1 MKEYELPINK
11 KILLTLAIIGFAFM
25 AKVAVAVW
33 GTYFDDRI
41 LDNQIEEQLLNGP
54 KNLTPQKF
62 IGEMDKRLSM
72 NNIRDIKFA
81 DVAQVTNVDGLEVKK
96 EYEIRK
102 PFLLNIDIVM
112 KFEKSFD
119 QSSVQAK

>member
-1 MKEYELPINK
+1 MRHQQGASYIA
-11 KILLTLAIIGFAFM
+11 ILIAIIGFAFM
-25 AKVAVAVW
+25 VKVAVAVW
-33 GTYFDDRI
+33 EPYFDDRM

-54 KNLTPQKF
+54 KNLSPQKF

-72 NNIRDIKFA
+72 NNIRDIQFA
-81 DVAQVTNVDGLEVKK
+81 DVAQVTNVDGLQVKK

>member
-1 MKEYELPINK
+1 MRHQQGASYIA
-11 KILLTLAIIGFAFM
+11 ILIAIIGFAFM

-33 GTYFDDRI
+33 GPYFDDRM

-54 KNLTPQKF
+54 KNLSPQKF
-62 IGEMDKRLSM
+62 IGEIDKRLSM

-81 DVAQVTNVDGLEVKK
+81 DVAQVTNVDGLQVKK

>member
-1 MKEYELPINK
+1 MRHQQGASYIA
-11 KILLTLAIIGFAFM
+11 ILIAIIGFAFM
-25 AKVAVAVW
+25 VKVAVAVW
-33 GTYFDDRI
+33 EPYFDDRM

-54 KNLTPQKF
+54 KNLSPQKF

-72 NNIRDIKFA
+72 NNIRDIQFA

>member
-1 MKEYELPINK
+1 MRHQQGASYIA
-11 KILLTLAIIGFAFM
+11 ILIAIIGFAFM

-33 GTYFDDRI
+33 GPYFDDRM

-54 KNLTPQKF
+54 KNLSPQKF

-72 NNIRDIKFA
+72 NNIRGIKFA

>member
-1 MKEYELPINK
+1 MRKNQQGASYIA
-11 KILLTLAIIGFAFM
+11 ILIAIIGFAFM
-25 AKVAVAVW
+25 AKVAIAVW
-33 GTYFDDRI
+33 GPYFDDRM

-54 KNLTPQKF
+54 KNLSPQKF
-62 IGEMDKRLSM
+62 IGEMDKRLNM
-72 NNIRDIKFA
+72 NNIRDMKFA
-81 DVAQVTNVDGLEVKK
+81 DVAQVTNVDGLQVKK

>member
-1 MKEYELPINK
+1 MRHQQGASYIA
-11 KILLTLAIIGFAFM
+11 ILIAIIGFAFM
-25 AKVAVAVW
+25 VKVAVAVW
-33 GTYFDDRI
+33 APYFDDRM

-54 KNLTPQKF
+54 KNLSPQQF

-72 NNIRDIKFA
+72 NNIRDIQFA

>member
-1 MKEYELPINK
+1 MRHQQGASYIA
-11 KILLTLAIIGFAFM
+11 ILIAIIGFAFM
-25 AKVAVAVW
+25 AKVAIAVW
-33 GTYFDDRI
+33 GPYFDDRM
-41 LDNQIEEQLLNGP
+41 LDNQIEEQLVNGP
-54 KNLTPQKF
+54 KNLSPQKF

-72 NNIRDIKFA
+72 NNIRDMKFA
-81 DVAQVTNVDGLEVKK
+81 DVAQVTNVDGLQVKK

>member
-1 MKEYELPINK
+1 MRHQQGASYIA
-11 KILLTLAIIGFAFM
+11 ILIAIIGFAFM

-33 GTYFDDRI
+33 GPYFDDRM

-54 KNLTPQKF
+54 KNLSPQKF

-81 DVAQVTNVDGLEVKK
+81 DVAQVTNVDGLQVKK

>member
-1 MKEYELPINK
+1 MRHQQGASYIA
-11 KILLTLAIIGFAFM
+11 ILIAIIGFAFM
-25 AKVAVAVW
+25 AKVAIAVW
-33 GTYFDDRI
+33 GPYFDDRM

-72 NNIRDIKFA
+72 NNIRDMKFA
-81 DVAQVTNVDGLEVKK
+81 DVAQVTNVDGLQVKK

>member
-1 MKEYELPINK
+1 MRHQQGASYIA
-11 KILLTLAIIGFAFM
+11 ILIAIIGFAFM
-25 AKVAVAVW
+25 AKVAIAVW
-33 GTYFDDRI
+33 GPYFDDRM

-72 NNIRDIKFA
+72 NNIRDIQFA
-81 DVAQVTNVDGLEVKK
+81 DVAQVTNVDGLQVKK

>member
-1 MKEYELPINK
+1 MRHQQGASYIA
-11 KILLTLAIIGFAFM
+11 ILIAIIGFAFM
-25 AKVAVAVW
+25 AKVAIAVW
-33 GTYFDDRI
+33 GPYFDDRM

-54 KNLTPQKF
+54 KNLSPQKF
-62 IGEMDKRLSM
+62 IGEMDKRLNM
-72 NNIRDIKFA
+72 NNIRDMKFA
-81 DVAQVTNVDGLEVKK
+81 DVAQVTIVDGLQVKR

>member
-1 MKEYELPINK
+1 MRHQQGASYIA
-11 KILLTLAIIGFAFM
+11 ILIAIIGFAFM
-25 AKVAVAVW
+25 VKVAVAVW
-33 GTYFDDRI
+33 GPYFDDRM

-54 KNLTPQKF
+54 KNLSPQKF
-62 IGEMDKRLSM
+62 ISEMDRRLSM
-72 NNIRDIKFA
+72 NNIRDIQFA
-81 DVAQVTNVDGLEVKK
+81 DVAQVTNVDGLQVKK